1 MQAQLRCCY
10 CSATHP
16 IGGLTERRGYRGG
29 SGYEWTCQCADMGAC
44 WRRREREA
52 QLVEMQAELER
63 TRERRVL
70 A

>member
-1 MQAQLRCCY
+1 MRRCVNCGATNPISGLRD
-10 CSATHP
+10 SHGHV
-16 IGGLTERRGYRGG
+16 GGEGYRWDLVCRD
-29 SGYEWTCQCADMGAC
+29 EQAC
-44 WRRREREA
+44 RRRSEREA